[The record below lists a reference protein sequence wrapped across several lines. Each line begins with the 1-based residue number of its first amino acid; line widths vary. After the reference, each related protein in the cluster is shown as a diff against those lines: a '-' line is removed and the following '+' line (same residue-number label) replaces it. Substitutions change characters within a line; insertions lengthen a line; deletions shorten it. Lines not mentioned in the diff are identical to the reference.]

1 MSKIVREF
9 LIRCLRFLLRPR
21 LDPKQEL
28 IKANAELASWR
39 RALTGMPVE
48 EGAQFLR
55 FASVAREM
63 IEARCM
69 AGPGPGFGPPA
80 PTLLR
85 EGDAAVLRIIERALD
100 GSKPIDLEEG
110 NVSGQGAFGDIELA
124 LANVEWRREINLSWL
139 EFSRWGIQ
147 QIILISRLYYIK
159 NPLMRRAIDV
169 SAAYVFGRGVEVT
182 TTDEKA
188 NEVLNAFFDRNK
200 ATLGPTALLD
210 LDRRKYY
217 DGNLFFAF
225 FADGE
230 NTGQVNVRS
239 IDTTEIQEIIS
250 HPEDDV
256 REILFKR
263 VWRQKKF
270 DPSTG
275 ASPYEQQT
283 CWYPALRFTKED
295 GARLGIIDKIKT
307 DPIIWDVP
315 VYHRICGAVAKWSF
329 GCPIVYPAIEWAKT
343 SREFLEACL
352 TLAQS
357 HAQFAWK
364 LTTKGGQA
372 ALMGAKAQLQTT
384 VNAAPS
390 NSLWDQNPTAVDA
403 SIFASGPGTS
413 IEPMSV
419 RGKGLDPSEVKEF
432 RNMIGMVFG
441 IPPTW
446 LGDMDTANLSTAT
459 TLDRPTELGFRSKQ
473 VQWEEDLSVIAQYV
487 LETDASAVSGQLREA
502 HKEKE
507 IKIIPAVKT
516 MDKRGRLVYEANPK
530 PKPNEIQVRV
540 TFPEI
545 REGDLPQLIKAVVEA
560 MTLENKGGQIVGID
574 EREGVRKLY
583 ELLGFED
590 SEDILDEQYPLDG
603 PDKYD
608 PNRTKEPLPAPVA
621 KLEPNPGGQPQLPG
635 GKQPPDASQ
644 KEGTPAQRIAAWIL
658 ERKASRQKN
667 KGSVL

>member
-1 MSKIVREF
+1 MSQIVRAF

-39 RALTGMPVE
+39 RALAGMPIE

-100 GSKPIDLEEG
+100 GGKPIEVQEG
-110 NVSGQGAFGDIELA
+110 GENISGQGAFGDIELA

-188 NEVLNAFFDRNK
+188 NDVLNAFFERNK

-230 NTGQVNVRS
+230 NTGEVNVRS
-239 IDTTEIQEIIS
+239 IDTTEVQEIIS

-270 DPSTG
+270 DASTG
-275 ASPYEQQT
+275 ASPYVQQT
-283 CWYPALRFTKED
+283 CWYPALHFKKED
-295 GARLGIIDKIKT
+295 GLALGIGDMIKT
-307 DPIIWDVP
+307 DPIIWNVP

-329 GCPIVYPAIEWAKT
+329 GCPIAYPAIEWAKT

-357 HAQFAWK
+357 HAQFGWNLK
-364 LTTKGGQA
+364 TKGGQA

-390 NSLWDQNPTAVDA
+390 NSLWDQNPTAVDG
-403 SIFASGPGTS
+403 SIFASGPGTTL
-413 IEPMSV
+413 EPMSV

-502 HKEKE
+502 HKEKTP
-507 IKIIPAVKT
+507 KIVRMRRI
-516 MDKRGRLVYEANPK
+516 MDKRGRLVYEAAPK
-530 PKPNEIQVRV
+530 PKPDEIQVRV

-545 REGDLPQLIKAVVEA
+545 REGDLPELIKAVVDA

-590 SEDILDEQYPLDG
+590 PEDILDEQYPLEG
-603 PDKYD
+603 ADKYD
-608 PNRTKEPLPAPVA
+608 PNRTKEPEPAPIA
-621 KLEPNPGGQPQLPG
+621 KIAPNPGGQPQLPG
-635 GKQPPDASQ
+635 GKQPAPQQA

-658 ERKASRQKN
+658 ERKTHRQKT
-667 KGSVL
+667 